1 MSHRNQSGYTILE
14 VLIVMVITGMIALPL
29 SSFAINGL
37 RAYNY
42 IEAQSNTSVELN
54 ILAGRLTKV
63 IRGATTIDT
72 ATSNS
77 LTFYGYFSPQDTVIK
92 KIRYFISGNS
102 IEVGVTP
109 PSGTAPNYT
118 YDPAAEVVKVMR
130 SDMAMGANNLFT
142 YYDDVGNA
150 LTGGF
155 TVGQVKQI
163 GIFVAAN
170 PNTTQVPVAISV
182 STKVTLRNQKVNL

>member
-1 MSHRNQSGYTILE
+1 MSHHNQDGFTILE
-14 VLIVMVITGMIALPL
+14 LIIVMVITGMIALPL
-29 SSFAINGL
+29 STFAINGL
-37 RAYNY
+37 RSYNY

-54 ILAGRLTKV
+54 ILTGRLTKV

-77 LTFYGYFSPQDTVIK
+77 LIFYGYFSPQDTVIK
-92 KIRYFISGNS
+92 KIRYFISGTS

-118 YDPAAEVVKVMR
+118 YDPASEVVKVLR
-130 SDMAMGANNLFT
+130 SDMAMGSNSLFT
-142 YYDDVGNA
+142 YYDDVGNL

-155 TVGQVKQI
+155 TVGQIKQV
-163 GIFVAAN
+163 GIFLAAN
-170 PNTTQVPVAISV
+170 PNTVQIPVAISV